1 MTKANLERNFKYVQN
16 NWDSLLNL
24 YPNKFVLVYDEKVIE
39 PFDSYDKAAKKG
51 VELYGIEGN
60 FLVHFMSTIQA
71 NNFILHAAL

>member
-1 MTKANLERNFKYVQN
+1 MAKANLERNFKYVQD

-24 YPNKFVLVYDEKVIE
+24 YPNKFVLVYNEEVV
-39 PFDSYDKAAKKG
+39 DSYDSYEKAAERG

-71 NNFILHAAL
+71 NNFILHAVL

>member
-16 NWDSLLNL
+16 NWESLLNL
-24 YPNKFVLVYDEKVIE
+24 YPNKFVLVYDEKVV
-39 PFDSYDKAAKKG
+39 DSYDSYEKAAERG

-71 NNFILHAAL
+71 NNFILHAVL